1 MASATP
7 PSISRYLISENY
19 DRRSYA
25 FVGLDQENM
34 VTLAGGEL
42 AHFGLSSIKKGEAIL
57 EKYVFL
63 EGLLP
68 GEDEPVVIHNTQFDQ
83 DQFVDVHLFT
93 DREGQWV
100 LFIDNTD
107 IGKADQAAQQERLD
121 KDLLNEMRK
130 S

>member
-1 MASATP
+1 MASTTP
-7 PSISRYLISENY
+7 LSISRYLVSKNY
-19 DRRSYA
+19 DQCSYA
-25 FVGLDQENM
+25 FVGLDRENV

-42 AHFGLSSIKKGEAIL
+42 AHFGLSSVKKGEAIL

-68 GEDEPVVIHNTQFDQ
+68 GEDDPVVIHNTQFDQ
-83 DQFVDVHLFT
+83 NQFVDVHLFT
-93 DREGQWV
+93 DRDGQWV

-107 IGKADQAAQQERLD
+107 VGKADQAAQQERLD

-130 S
+130 L